1 MDRLWTAMEHAPDPS
16 ALHDMLYIKTR
27 RNKFKPSF
35 RLNNAPSFHV
45 PLCWRSRTQAS
56 RLNGLNNNSSRSPD
70 FLSRQYQRSS
80 IFFSHLSS
88 ILMHMIVASTYILL
102 GLFAVSGALPTI
114 PACSADST
122 PDTDVTMVDT
132 QNKTPSLPD
141 IHKVTAGPHP
151 ALQADIPRIVVTAP
165 PTPEDMLEARMRA
178 IAREIEKM
186 GLVPNPPKGSRNNP
200 DNRGTITK
208 GGKAKKKKPVRR

>member
-1 MDRLWTAMEHAPDPS
+1 
-16 ALHDMLYIKTR
+16 
-27 RNKFKPSF
+27 
-35 RLNNAPSFHV
+35 
-45 PLCWRSRTQAS
+45 
-56 RLNGLNNNSSRSPD
+56 
-70 FLSRQYQRSS
+70 
-80 IFFSHLSS
+80 
-88 ILMHMIVASTYILL
+88 MHMIVASTYLLL

-114 PACSADST
+114 PARSADLT

-132 QNKTPSLPD
+132 PNKTPSPPD

-151 ALQADIPRIVVTAP
+151 APQADIPRIVVTAP

-186 GLVPNPPKGSRNNP
+186 GLVLNPPKGGRNNP
-200 DNRGTITK
+200 DNRGAITK